1 MYVYNVNNSKV
12 YNMQNNI
19 KRNSVVVVNY
29 KNTQRLALVKSVN
42 ANTNMLNVTIYLFA
56 NASIASDYRVH
67 ASTVQLTS
75 VSAKQFIHLAKSYPN
90 TACTNAN
97 SVLLFKLQQQAD
109 SAYPQYAKLRNN
121 YAKYTS
127 ALAA

>member
-1 MYVYNVNNSKV
+1 
-12 YNMQNNI
+12 MQNI
-19 KRNSVVVVNY
+19 KRNSVVLVNY

-42 ANTNMLNVTIYLFA
+42 TSTNMLNVTIYLYA
-56 NASIASDYRVH
+56 NASIASDFRVH

-90 TACTNAN
+90 SACTNAN
-97 SVLLFKLQQQAD
+97 SVLLLKLQQQAD
-109 SAYPQYAKLRNN
+109 AAYPQYAKLRNN

-127 ALAA
+127 AFAA